1 MRSRWCSSPAPAR
14 RRSFNGGREE
24 GAPPWPRVE
33 RERVGES
40 EEVRESRG
48 RRFLGGVGLG

>member
-1 MRSRWCSSPAPAR
+1 MAKS
-14 RRSFNGGREE
+14 
-24 GAPPWPRVE
+24 

>member
-1 MRSRWCSSPAPAR
+1 MAKSR
-14 RRSFNGGREE
+14 
-24 GAPPWPRVE
+24 E

-48 RRFLGGVGLG
+48 RRFPGGVGLG